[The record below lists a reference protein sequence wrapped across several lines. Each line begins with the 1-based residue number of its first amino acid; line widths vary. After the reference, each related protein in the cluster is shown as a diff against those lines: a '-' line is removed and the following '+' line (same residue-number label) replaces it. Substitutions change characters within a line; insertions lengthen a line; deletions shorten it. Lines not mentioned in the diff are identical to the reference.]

1 MKIWI
6 AVVEHRHGQ
15 NVYAAKTKKKLVDQL
30 YEYVKQWWESEI
42 PDEEL
47 PACLRADLPAPRRA
61 RQAGTHRQAKA
72 SRREIVDRYFE
83 RVSHEWLE
91 TLSQVTVE

>member
-15 NVYAAKTKKKLVDQL
+15 NVYAARTKKKLVDQL
-30 YEYVKQWWESEI
+30 YDYVKQWWESEI

-47 PACLRADLPAPRRA
+47 PADLPKQ
-61 RQAGTHRQAKA
+61 QAV
-72 SRREIVDRYFE
+72 ERYFE
-83 RVSHEWLE
+83 QVGHEFLQ
-91 TLSQVTVE
+91 TMTTATVE